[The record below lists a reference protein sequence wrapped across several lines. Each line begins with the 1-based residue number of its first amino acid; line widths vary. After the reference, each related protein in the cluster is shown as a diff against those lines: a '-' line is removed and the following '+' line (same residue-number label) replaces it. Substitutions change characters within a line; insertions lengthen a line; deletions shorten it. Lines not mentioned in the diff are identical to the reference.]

1 MANADI
7 TMEGRAVPEVR
18 QGAVASLAEN
28 LAGGGA
34 IVLSIIGLAGIAPMF
49 VASIAVILIGA
60 ALLFEGGSI
69 AGRLRRLMR
78 LTSKTNISVEE
89 LGGGISAEFVGGAA
103 GLILGIL
110 AVVNVVPAS
119 LVPIAVVVF
128 GAATLRGSRAVA
140 RMNARFVEDLDESQE
155 AKNVANELIMSTEGV
170 QLLIGLAAVTLGII
184 AIIGT
189 QPLILSLV
197 ALLIIGFSSLLSG
210 RTVNGKISGNSH

>member
-197 ALLIIGFSSLLSG
+197 ALLIIGFSGLLSG